1 MRRIYYTFF
10 IIYKRAVCEKIKIG
24 RAKNIYKKIFCV
36 FSGGESNQFRPWI
49 LAVSNLMVFDAEKFY
64 ALAWQKYKIKNLVDV
79 EKSEWK
85 KIKANRENFVR
96 D

>member
-1 MRRIYYTFF
+1 M
-10 IIYKRAVCEKIKIG
+10 
-24 RAKNIYKKIFCV
+24 
-36 FSGGESNQFRPWI
+36 
-49 LAVSNLMVFDAEKFY
+49 AVSNLMVFDAEKFY